1 MFGFEDVASTIT
13 SSPSAQAIHS
23 GQSASAL
30 AQASASSAAMAV
42 RATEARGPSVV
53 HQASAVSRPSGAA
66 GVARSPNASAAHW
79 INEIEEALRAEGS
92 GGNREALL
100 RTWRERFVE
109 EIKYATS
116 DEVSLADIAW
126 GLAQPAPAGPP
137 PAREA
142 VVADLDHALLSRR
155 WPVGLLEAVAHHV
168 ACPAVLSRASRLAW
182 FLDNE
187 ARLTAVTGPAPYP
200 PRDMSALWAR
210 LRRTPIDGT
219 TAYAGNQICLREIA
233 PVGLGLW
240 HPRLSLTDA
249 LARVMPAADVAALE
263 ALVGED
269 TEKILSTP
277 THPCHDIWQ
286 VLLFTRFVRQMKGVE
301 FATRFVLWSHQLHA
315 PTALHA
321 TKGRANRPRRPLLVR
336 TAAGWRVHH
345 IALVHAH
352 GVWRADP
359 DRPPQIWAAES
370 AEHALLLW
378 ILTLRDSFAW
388 QLEEGEHLE
397 QVLTQ
402 FLA

>member
-1 MFGFEDVASTIT
+1 
-13 SSPSAQAIHS
+13 
-23 GQSASAL
+23 
-30 AQASASSAAMAV
+30 
-42 RATEARGPSVV
+42 
-53 HQASAVSRPSGAA
+53 VSRPSGAA

-249 LARVMPAADVAALE
+249 LARVMPRHAAHRNIFALMLAAFGQRDIERACSLNRIVEKQFIKIPQAEKQQIVA
-263 ALVGED
+263 
-269 TEKILSTP
+269 
-277 THPCHDIWQ
+277 
-286 VLLFTRFVRQMKGVE
+286 VLLLQ
-301 FATRFVLWSHQLHA
+301 A
-315 PTALHA
+315 
-321 TKGRANRPRRPLLVR
+321 
-336 TAAGWRVHH
+336 
-345 IALVHAH
+345 
-352 GVWRADP
+352 
-359 DRPPQIWAAES
+359 QI
-370 AEHALLLW
+370 
-378 ILTLRDSFAW
+378 LR
-388 QLEEGEHLE
+388 H
-397 QVLTQ
+397 
-402 FLA
+402 